1 LNIKLYLLRRFYS
14 AAIVLIGVSILI
26 FIIARMIPGDPARM
40 ALGPTATQEMV
51 EKYRDKL
58 HLNDPI
64 HIQYWFFIKGIT
76 KGDLGESVYTKR
88 KVTTDV
94 STYFPATLELIIF
107 ASLIMIFVGVPLGIL
122 AGRFKDKAIDNIS
135 RFISLLGVVTPSFVW
150 AVFLM
155 IIFAFYLD
163 ILPVAGRLSQ
173 DTVAPERITGLI
185 ILDSIIRGQFNVTI
199 DALKHIILPA
209 LALSLGALG
218 QASRL
223 TRSNITEVYDKQYIE
238 MARAYGYNEFKIA
251 TKYALKPAMIP
262 TLTILGLDFAAML
275 GNAFLVEFVF
285 AWPGIAKYGVQAI
298 LYKDLNAI
306 TATTMI
312 IATFFVFTNLI
323 VDLIVAY
330 LNPKIRLSGK

>member
-1 LNIKLYLLRRFYS
+1 
-14 AAIVLIGVSILI
+14 
-26 FIIARMIPGDPARM
+26 MIPGDPARM

-76 KGDLGESVYTKR
+76 QGDLGESVYTKR

-135 RFISLLGVVTPSFVW
+135 RFISLLGVATPSFVW

-163 ILPVAGRLSQ
+163 ILPVAGRL
-173 DTVAPERITGLI
+173 
-185 ILDSIIRGQFNVTI
+185 
-199 DALKHIILPA
+199 
-209 LALSLGALG
+209 
-218 QASRL
+218 
-223 TRSNITEVYDKQYIE
+223 
-238 MARAYGYNEFKIA
+238 
-251 TKYALKPAMIP
+251 
-262 TLTILGLDFAAML
+262 
-275 GNAFLVEFVF
+275 
-285 AWPGIAKYGVQAI
+285 
-298 LYKDLNAI
+298 
-306 TATTMI
+306 
-312 IATFFVFTNLI
+312 
-323 VDLIVAY
+323 
-330 LNPKIRLSGK
+330 

>member
-1 LNIKLYLLRRFYS
+1 M
-14 AAIVLIGVSILI
+14 LIGVSILI
-26 FIIARMIPGDPARM
+26 FIIARIIPGDPARM

-51 EKYRDKL
+51 EQYRDKL

-64 HIQYWFFIKGIT
+64 HVQYWFFIKGIT
-76 KGDLGESVYTKR
+76 EGDLGESVYTKR
-88 KVTTDV
+88 NVTTDV

-107 ASLIMIFVGVPLGIL
+107 AALIMVCVGVPLGIL
-122 AGRFKDKAIDNIS
+122 AGRYKDKSIDNIS
-135 RFISLLGVVTPSFVW
+135 RLISLLGVVTPSFVW

-173 DTVAPERITGLI
+173 DTVAPDKITGLI
-185 ILDSIIRGQFNVTI
+185 IIDSIIRGQFDVTI

-209 LALSLGALG
+209 LALSLSALG

-251 TKYALKPAMIP
+251 TKYALKPCLLYTSP
-262 TLTILGLDFAAML
+262 SPRDGL
-275 GNAFLVEFVF
+275 
-285 AWPGIAKYGVQAI
+285 
-298 LYKDLNAI
+298 
-306 TATTMI
+306 
-312 IATFFVFTNLI
+312 
-323 VDLIVAY
+323 
-330 LNPKIRLSGK
+330 LSRMPSSA